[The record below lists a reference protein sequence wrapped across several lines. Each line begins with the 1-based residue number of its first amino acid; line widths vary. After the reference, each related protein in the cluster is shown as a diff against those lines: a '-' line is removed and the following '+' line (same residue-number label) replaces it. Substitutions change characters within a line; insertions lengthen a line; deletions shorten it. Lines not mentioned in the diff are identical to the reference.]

1 MLKLMAF
8 AAAAAAAGGCGTET
22 RMDDPAPE
30 HASAAAAN
38 APARDGNIAIR
49 QELDA
54 ARRARTVEAYE
65 LFLARH
71 PRHPLAEAAKAELD
85 ALKAERR

>member
-1 MLKLMAF
+1 MLKLITLAAM
-8 AAAAAAAGGCGTET
+8 AAAAACGSGSG
-22 RMDDPAPE
+22 MDE
-30 HASAAAAN
+30 HANGPARAN
-38 APARDGNIAIR
+38 APARDGDIAIA
-49 QELDA
+49 QELEA

-71 PRHPLAEAAKAELD
+71 PGHKLTYAAQAELD